1 MSGNDSSSSNA
12 SSRSNNNFRK
22 RRTQAKKLKKPKIL
36 PDITAS
42 LHGSD
47 EDYGRDIAEKL
58 EEEKSDLIIRV
69 VAVIGKEASLNLF
82 KITQKIEREGGMLT
96 MNKFRRRTPGGIFL
110 FLLKSSDKIDE
121 ELKKEVFDDDT
132 KSAGKGIADRK
143 MSSEHTEAK
152 DPPNSPVNSEFTEVN
167 GKVTDPDLVSK
178 ILNFSA
184 PTARE
189 QPTEEVL
196 ELDCNVDDM
205 DTF

>member
-1 MSGNDSSSSNA
+1 M
-12 SSRSNNNFRK
+12 
-22 RRTQAKKLKKPKIL
+22 
-36 PDITAS
+36 
-42 LHGSD
+42 
-47 EDYGRDIAEKL
+47 AEKL

-69 VAVIGKEASLNLF
+69 VSVIGKEASLNLY

-121 ELKKEVFDDDT
+121 QLKKEVFTDDS
-132 KSAGKGIADRK
+132 KSAGKSIADRK
-143 MSSEHTEAK
+143 MSSEQTEAK

-167 GKVTDPDLVSK
+167 GKATDPVLVSK
-178 ILNFSA
+178 ILNFST

-189 QPTEEVL
+189 PPPEEVL
-196 ELDCNVDDM
+196 ELDCNFDDM